1 MGEPSLV
8 NEYKGK
14 KNTYGCVSVAR
25 IKKTVPM
32 AAPHLD
38 QVRDMFE
45 RYDVDHDD
53 TLSINEV
60 ATLLAE
66 LGNKITSLPAV
77 CPPLHC
83 LFCIHLLFVDRTS
96 GRTTG

>member
-1 MGEPSLV
+1 
-8 NEYKGK
+8 
-14 KNTYGCVSVAR
+14 
-25 IKKTVPM
+25 M
-32 AAPHLD
+32 AAPHLE

-53 TLSINEV
+53 SLTINEV

-77 CPPLHC
+77 RCSVLLLRRSMMLNSPLFSIC
-83 LFCIHLLFVDRTS
+83 LFSLPFS
-96 GRTTG
+96 